1 MQILTTPTG
10 SNADNTQS
18 QAERPQEIPPAEQVQ
33 RFADLLKKKRMPE
46 AMGVPVLPSLLLG
59 EAGHASTTSGCLSS
73 AQVALRTLAESL
85 LMPASLKV
93 QNTANELRITVLSGV
108 LAGAEMLVAQVQ
120 GRLKMTLRA
129 ANEKQRKALE
139 SIQHKLQTQI
149 SSMYPMEKILIEQQ
163 HD

>member
-1 MQILTTPTG
+1 MQILKTDNRHDVG
-10 SNADNTQS
+10 SRESQS
-18 QAERPQEIPPAEQVQ
+18 DSQPQPSQEQAQQ
-33 RFADLLKKKRMPE
+33 FADLLKKKRKPK
-46 AMGVPVLPSLLLG
+46 ALGVPVPSSLLLETFG
-59 EAGHASTTSGCLSS
+59 QAPKTSGCLSS
-73 AQVALRTLAESL
+73 AQAALRTLAESL

-93 QNTANELRITVLSGV
+93 QNTASALRITVLSGV
-108 LAGAEMLVAQVQ
+108 LTGAEMLIAQVQ

-139 SIQHKLQTQI
+139 SIQHKLQNQI

>member
-1 MQILTTPTG
+1 MQILKTDHRPDVG
-10 SNADNTQS
+10 SGEPQS
-18 QAERPQEIPPAEQVQ
+18 DSPPQPSQEQAQQ
-33 RFADLLKKKRMPE
+33 FADLLKKKRKPE
-46 AMGVPVLPSLLLG
+46 AIGVPVPSSLLL
-59 EAGHASTTSGCLSS
+59 EAFGQASKTSACLSS
-73 AQVALRTLAESL
+73 AQTALRTLAESL

-93 QNTANELRITVLSGV
+93 QNTANTLRITVLSGV

-139 SIQHKLQTQI
+139 SIQHKLQNQI

>member
-1 MQILTTPTG
+1 M
-10 SNADNTQS
+10 
-18 QAERPQEIPPAEQVQ
+18 
-33 RFADLLKKKRMPE
+33 
-46 AMGVPVLPSLLLG
+46 
-59 EAGHASTTSGCLSS
+59 
-73 AQVALRTLAESL
+73 ALRTLAESL